1 MPVSLCYNY
10 VLNKVMTQEQ
20 YICNAKSHSNAIIKR
35 GQICIYIYM
44 LSHFSRVL
52 LCATP

>member
-1 MPVSLCYNY
+1 MEPNSHQSPSYGQSESL
-10 VLNKVMTQEQ
+10 LLLLL
-20 YICNAKSHSNAIIKR
+20 
-35 GQICIYIYM
+35 